1 MLAVARNSW
10 ALLLGMFLL
19 MLGNGLQGTLLG
31 VRGAAEGFSTSA
43 MSFVMSAYFLGFLGG
58 SYLAPMMIRRV
69 GHVRVFA
76 ALASFISAVLILYAA
91 LPDPVAWVL
100 MRVFIGFCFS
110 GVYVVA
116 ESWLNDAATNDTRG
130 QAMSLYLI
138 IQMLGVSGAQGL
150 LNLADPNGYDLFIIA
165 SVLVSVAV
173 APILLSVSPAPVFQT
188 TKPMTLRRLFQ
199 VSPLGFIGAFLL
211 GAVFAALF
219 GMASVFGAREG
230 LSVGEISMFVATIY
244 LGGMLCQYPVGWFS
258 DRIDRRV
265 LIMGLNLF
273 GAVVMLGGLLLPTGF
288 GLLLVL
294 AFVIG
299 GISTP
304 LYSLYIA
311 YTNDFL
317 EIEDMTAASGGL
329 IFVNGIGA
337 IAGPLLLG
345 WMMER
350 LGNMSFFAYLGA
362 LLAVMAGYAAW
373 RMTRRAA
380 PLVEETGHYAPVAP
394 TASPVAVE
402 VVQELA
408 IERALEEDG
417 NSSDTNSRK
426 SEEMP

>member
-31 VRGAAEGFSTSA
+31 VRGAAEGFGTGA
-43 MSFVMSAYFLGFLGG
+43 MAFVMSAYFLGFLGG
-58 SYLAPMMIRRV
+58 SYVAPMMIRRV

-100 MRVFIGFCFS
+100 MRIVIGFCFS

-116 ESWLNDAATNDTRG
+116 ESWLNDAATNETRG

-150 LNLADPNGYDLFIIA
+150 LNLADPRGYDLFIIA

-188 TKPMTLRRLFQ
+188 TKPMTLRRLFE
-199 VSPLGFIGAFLL
+199 VSPLGFVGAFLL
-211 GAVFAALF
+211 GAIFAALF

-230 LSVGEISMFVATIY
+230 LSVGEISVFVATIY
-244 LGGMLCQYPVGWFS
+244 LGGMICQYPIGWFS
-258 DRIDRRV
+258 DRMDRRL

-273 GAVVMLGGLLLPTGF
+273 GAAVMLGGLLLPTGF

-317 EIEDMTAASGGL
+317 DIDDMTAASGGL

-350 LGNMSFFAYLGA
+350 FGNMSFFAYLGA
-362 LLAVMAGYAAW
+362 LLAVMATYAAW

-380 PLVEETGHYAPVAP
+380 PAIEETGHYAPVAP

-408 IERALEEDG
+408 IERALEEEG
-417 NSSDTNSRK
+417 NSDDANSRK